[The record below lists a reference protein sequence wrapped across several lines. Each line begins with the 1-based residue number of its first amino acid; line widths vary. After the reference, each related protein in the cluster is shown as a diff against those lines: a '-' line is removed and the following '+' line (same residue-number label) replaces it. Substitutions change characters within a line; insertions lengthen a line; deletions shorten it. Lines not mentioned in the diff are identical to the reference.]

1 MEEELYTTL
10 KGLVELKKY
19 RDKNG
24 KDEYYLTEKRIL
36 WEEANILVRQYEN
49 NKGEQ

>member
-19 RDKNG
+19 KEMKG
-24 KDEYYLTEKRIL
+24 KDEYYLAEKRIL
-36 WEEANILVRQYEN
+36 WEEASILVRQYEN
-49 NKGEQ
+49 NKSEQ

>member
-10 KGLVELKKY
+10 KGLVELKKH
-19 RDKNG
+19 KETKG

-36 WEEANILVRQYEN
+36 WEEAGILVRQYEN
-49 NKGEQ
+49 NKDE

>member
-10 KGLVELKKY
+10 KGLVELKKHK
-19 RDKNG
+19 DTKG
-24 KDEYYLTEKRIL
+24 KDEYYLTEQPIL
-36 WEEANILVRQYEN
+36 WEEASILVRQYEN